1 MSLSLSMNN
10 KEFLN
15 EVKKKAQL
23 WLGDNFDEQ
32 TRQEVKEL
40 LDAEDSTPLIEAFYK
55 DLEFGTGGLRGIM
68 GAGTNRMNRYTVAM
82 ATQGLSNY
90 LRKAFADKDEIKVVI
105 GHDCRNN
112 SEFFSRIAAETF
124 AANGI
129 RVYLFDALRP
139 TPEIS
144 FAIRYLGCQS
154 GVMIT
159 ASHNPKEYN
168 GYKAYWEDGAQ
179 LLSPHDINTIEEVSK
194 IKTPLDIKQDKHPEL
209 IEEIG
214 ADIDDLF
221 IEKVTSLSL
230 SPEQVKKNS
239 QMPIVYTP
247 IHGAGI
253 RMVPRALNAFGFE
266 NIIGVPEQYVVSGD
280 FPTVISPNP
289 EEPAA
294 LELAIRRA
302 DETGADLVLASDP
315 DGDRLGVAIRNNDGV
330 MQLINGNQICMLL
343 TYYSIIRRKELG
355 LLTEKDYVVKTIVTT
370 ELIRAI
376 AKKEG
381 VRLFDSYTGFKWI
394 AAIIRENENKLR
406 YIGGGE
412 ESFGFLWE
420 DFIRDKS
427 SVSACCLFA
436 ELYAWALEKG
446 LSIFELLD
454 KIALE
459 YGVYEDK
466 GLNLV
471 RKGRSGAEEIQE
483 MMRQYRSTPI
493 ESLAGSPVVKTLDY
507 QNLTEKDIRTGEI
520 KSIDMPAKSNV
531 LQFVAEDGSKLSIR
545 PSGTEPKIK
554 YYICIHENV
563 SSPEYLAKAKETA
576 KTRIQN
582 VIDDL
587 HLPL

>member
-1 MSLSLSMNN
+1 MNN

-194 IKTPLDIKQDKHPEL
+194 IKTPLDIKQDKHPDL

-370 ELIRAI
+370 ELIKAI